1 MRYFILLCAT
11 IFSTAAFASSGGGGI
26 SSAPARVV
34 DQNYEAGKNIYAGR
48 SDAYG
53 KVEFCVTD
61 AESSEKVKVSRKSLK
76 AHKGSNVQDF
86 AANLYDCNASDEL
99 IAQKLAPHDMNLVL
113 YYLNKR
119 YKLKLEN

>member
-1 MRYFILLCAT
+1 MRYFLLLCVT

-48 SDAYG
+48 SDIYG
-53 KVEFCVTD
+53 KVEFCITD
-61 AESSEKVKVSRKSLK
+61 AESSEKVKASRKSL
-76 AHKGSNVQDF
+76 AAYKGANVQDF
-86 AANLYDCNASDEL
+86 AASLYDCNASDEL
-99 IAQKLAPHDMNLVL
+99 IAQKMTPEDMNLVL